1 MKVLVFGKTGQVAQA
16 LGRYDGVELLGRDGA
31 DLANPARCAEVVQR
45 CDADVVINAAAYT
58 AVDKA
63 ESEPDLATTI
73 NATAPTAMAQAAG
86 ARGLGFLHI
95 STDYVFDGQGQKA
108 RQEQAATGPLNVY
121 GKSKLAGEQGV
132 MAANGQAMILRTSW
146 VFSAQGQNF
155 VKTML
160 RLGLA
165 RAELGIVS
173 DQIGGPTSAG
183 SIAAALMKMAKAG
196 GAGGVYHFSGA
207 PETGWDG
214 FAREIFR
221 QAKMEVAVQ
230 GIPSADYPTPAQR
243 PLYAVLDCSKIKQE
257 FGISAPD
264 WRADLSDVLR
274 ELEALK

>member
-31 DLANPARCAEVVQR
+31 DLANPARCAAVIQR

-63 ESEPDLATTI
+63 ESEPELATTI
-73 NATAPTAMAQAAG
+73 NAAAPTAMAQAAA

-108 RQEQAATGPLNVY
+108 RQELAATGPLNVY

-160 RLGLA
+160 RLGLT
-165 RAELGIVS
+165 RAQLGIVS

-183 SIAAALMKMAKAG
+183 SIAAALMKMAKVG

-243 PLYAVLDCSKIKQE
+243 PLYAVLDCTKIEQE

-264 WRADLSDVLR
+264 WRADLSGVLR
-274 ELEALK
+274 ELEAFK

>member
-1 MKVLVFGKTGQVAQA
+1 MKMLVFGKTGQVAQA

-31 DLANPARCAEVVQR
+31 DLANPARCAEVIQR

-63 ESEPDLATTI
+63 ESEPELATTI
-73 NATAPTAMAQAAG
+73 NATAPTAMAQAAA

-165 RAELGIVS
+165 RAHLSIVS

-243 PLYAVLDCSKIKQE
+243 PLYAVLDCTKIEQE

-264 WRADLSDVLR
+264 WRADLSGVLR